1 MRDSNPSEDGSGSAS
16 SFFHRPGVELSV
28 VPIGPGVP
36 LGLERVTNAE
46 LGLGGVYGTWGP
58 AYENPALPS
67 LIEELLHEPMSDEEI
82 VNLADLG
89 FVSRHHTPL
98 LSEEEHTEVELEV
111 GARLLRQAAE
121 SNGWNPSEVEGVLV
135 GVSGPVADDYVPR
148 VAERAGIPATAL
160 KVSIHKACDGSMSG
174 LHLALNPALAE
185 AGQTNVAEE
194 LRGKKVIVAG
204 IEGLSRFL
212 NRARDKYALQL
223 FGNGAAAIG
232 VIPGSTMK
240 FLTGKT
246 HEAYDEEG
254 LLQVRMYY
262 PHSRERK
269 EGKSLVEV
277 TRPGPSHLRVA
288 GLMHEP
294 EGDAPLVMAGL
305 MGMVKLFVRTGVQV
319 ARAVYQEYCS
329 LMSRL
334 GAADK
339 SLAVAIAHHANYKIH
354 LLIEKHLQREGIK
367 VPLPWLLS
375 DFGNVS
381 AASNLIAFLRHLP
394 HLRRGDHVLFHG
406 FGAGTYYD
414 VFAVAMGA

>member
-1 MRDSNPSEDGSGSAS
+1 MGEKDPSEDGSGSGS
-16 SFFHRPGVELSV
+16 SFFERPGVETSV
-28 VPIGPGVP
+28 VPVGPGVP
-36 LGLERVTNAE
+36 MGVERVTNPE
-46 LGLGGVYGTWGP
+46 LGVGGVYGTWGR
-58 AYENPALPS
+58 AYENPALPG
-67 LIEELLHEPMSDEEI
+67 LIGELLGEPLKDDEI
-82 VNLADLG
+82 VNLAELG
-89 FVSRHHTPL
+89 FVSRHHTPE
-98 LSEEEHTEVELEV
+98 LSVEEHVELEMEV

-121 SNGWNPSEVEGVLV
+121 SNGWDPSEVEGVLV
-135 GVSGPVADDYVPR
+135 GVSGPVTDDYVPR
-148 VAERAGIPATAL
+148 VAERAGISAGAL

-185 AGQTNVAEE
+185 SGQTNVAEE
-194 LRGKKVIVAG
+194 LRGKKVIIAG
-204 IEGLSRFL
+204 IEGLSRFI
-212 NRARDKYALQL
+212 RRTRDRYALQL
-223 FGNGAAAIG
+223 FGNGGAAIG
-232 VIPGSTMK
+232 VIPGSSMRL
-240 FLTGKT
+240 LTGKT
-246 HEAYDEEG
+246 HEAYDDEG

-262 PHSRERK
+262 PHSRRRG

-277 TRPGPSHLRVA
+277 TMPEPSHLRVA

-319 ARAVYQEYCS
+319 ATAVYQEYCS

-339 SLAVAIAHHANYKIH
+339 SIAVAIAHHANYKIH
-354 LLIEKHLQREGIK
+354 MLIEKHLQREGIK
-367 VPLPWLLS
+367 APLPWLLS

-394 HLRRGDHVLFHG
+394 RLRRGDHVLFHG

-414 VFAVAMGA
+414 VFTVAMGA

>member
-1 MRDSNPSEDGSGSAS
+1 MGDNYPSEDGSGTVS
-16 SFFHRPGVELSV
+16 SFFQRPGVEMSV
-28 VPIGPGVP
+28 VPVGPGVP
-36 LGLERVTNAE
+36 LGVEKVTNPK

-58 AYENPALPS
+58 AYENPALPG
-67 LIEELLHEPMSDEEI
+67 LIEEYLGQPLRDDEVI
-82 VNLADLG
+82 NLAELG
-89 FVSRHHTPL
+89 FVSRHHTPE
-98 LSEEEHTEVELEV
+98 LSVEEHVELEMEV

-121 SNGWNPSEVEGVLV
+121 SNGWDPSEVEGVLV
-135 GVSGPVADDYVPR
+135 GVSGPVLDDYVPR
-148 VAERAGIPATAL
+148 VAERAGIPGTAL
-160 KVSIHKACDGSMSG
+160 KVSVHKACDGSMSG
-174 LHLALNPALAE
+174 LHLALNPALTE

-204 IEGLSRFL
+204 IEGLSRFIH
-212 NRARDKYALQL
+212 RARDKYALQL

-232 VIPGSTMK
+232 VIPGLSMK

-246 HEAYDEEG
+246 HEAFDDEG

-262 PHSRERK
+262 PHSRERR

-277 TRPGPSHLRVA
+277 TKPGPSHLRVA

-319 ARAVYQEYCS
+319 AAAVYQEYCS

-334 GAADK
+334 GTANK

-354 LLIEKHLQREGIK
+354 LLIEKHLHREGIK

-381 AASNLIAFLRHLP
+381 AASNLIAFLRHLSR
-394 HLRRGDHVLFHG
+394 LRPGDHVLFHG